1 MKTLERLAEDWLL
14 ATEIH
19 KLEARLWRRVKRD
32 RLQVVML
39 TSAVRGEGK
48 TTTAAYLATAL
59 GLHPDRK
66 ILALDLDFR
75 APKLNSHLGL
85 EGPDTLGEVLKGE
98 RPIKDVIIKTSLP
111 NLDVVIPPARG
122 EDPGLLRRASE
133 LTRALN
139 YLKQNYDL
147 ILMDVPAIIPVADAS
162 GLLPFADGVLLV
174 AMAGKTTR
182 PLLNRAREMCLGMNA
197 NILGLIV
204 GNLKE
209 AAPEYVDSGYYYG
222 YGYHQ

>member
-39 TSAVRGEGK
+39 TSAVREEGK
-48 TTTAAYLATAL
+48 TITAAYLATAL

-85 EGPDTLGEVLKGE
+85 DGPDTLGEVLKGE
-98 RPIKDVIIKTSLP
+98 RSIEEVIVKTSLP

-122 EDPGLLRRASE
+122 EDPGLLRRAAE

-162 GLLPFADGVLLV
+162 GLLPYADGVLLI